1 MERAKARDS
10 FRFLLNIRCL
20 IEWKSVS
27 YSYDNL
33 AGGLIMQKNAQALME
48 KIGIKELFEIPYG
61 RLQGNTVLA
70 TNGKNNITVSQLL
83 KSAEYLIKFIKDNF
97 DVDEYRYSITIIYL
111 KSVQLVLNNGK
122 AEKPNKEDAHVIIDV
137 MHEIADICAKNDN
150 EKKLNKDIALSLNCL
165 VEILK

>member
-1 MERAKARDS
+1 
-10 FRFLLNIRCL
+10 
-20 IEWKSVS
+20 
-27 YSYDNL
+27 
-33 AGGLIMQKNAQALME
+33 MQKNAQALME